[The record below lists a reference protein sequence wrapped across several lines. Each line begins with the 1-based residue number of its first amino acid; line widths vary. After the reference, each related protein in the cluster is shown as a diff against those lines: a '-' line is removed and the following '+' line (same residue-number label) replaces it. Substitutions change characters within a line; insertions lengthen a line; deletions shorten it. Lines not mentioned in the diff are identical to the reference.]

1 MGDFVE
7 TRHGS
12 ASRAAA
18 LTNTATRCLLGTAAA
33 ALMISFGPATVRAET
48 SSAELAAE
56 IKELRAQIR
65 EMKSAISETR
75 VETRRTQARVK
86 AVAARTP
93 APGYAVPYGAP
104 AQVLPVGATPVF
116 VTADKKFQFGAIT
129 ITPGGF
135 IAAESVFRTRATQS
149 DINTGYGSIPF
160 GNSSLGHTNEFRFT
174 ARQSRVALL
183 AEGAI
188 TPTFVAAAYLELDFL
203 GAANTGNSNESNSY
217 NPRVRNLYAT
227 LDNADYGMHVLA
239 GQNWSLAT
247 LNSKGIT
254 PRNEVT
260 PPSIDGQFVP
270 GFVWARQPGIRLTK
284 DFNQKLWLSISAE
297 ESQTTFA
304 TACPAGTNAPG
315 TFGINGNFNNGNVIN
330 GINCSALGTGG
341 GFGGDTNNFSLNHV
355 PDVIGKVAYEAR
367 FADRDIHTEVF
378 GMYRDF
384 YDRVSYTLPTTGIGE
399 NQNRDTTGYG
409 IGAGLIVPVIPRR
422 LDFQASGLYG
432 RGIGRYGTS
441 QLADTTFNSDGSLR
455 PIREFT
461 GLVGLTFHATPAIDV
476 YAFSGIEK
484 AFRTYSY
491 SGNNATPFYGYG
503 APTAIADTS
512 AGCGLEANQIAS
524 AQGGAAYNPCAGA
537 TRAVFQITGGFW
549 DKVYKGSFGEVR
561 AGVQYQFTERQIFNT
576 AVGYPG
582 TGAAVTPANSYAP
595 KAYDH
600 AVLTSLR
607 YYPFQ

>member
-1 MGDFVE
+1 M
-7 TRHGS
+7 RLISYAALLS
-12 ASRAAA
+12 ASTSGVAHAGAADQD
-18 LTNTATRCLLGTAAA
+18 
-33 ALMISFGPATVRAET
+33 V
-48 SSAELAAE
+48 AAE
-56 IKELRAQIR
+56 IKSLQAQIK
-65 EMKSAISETR
+65 ELKSVIYETR
-75 VETRRTQARVK
+75 SEARRTTAKVK
-86 AVAARTP
+86 AVAVRTP
-93 APGYAVPYGAP
+93 APGYTIPVAAP
-104 AQVLPVGATPVF
+104 ATALPVGAVPVF
-116 VTADKKFQFGAIT
+116 VTADKKYQFGAIT

-135 IAAESVFRTRATQS
+135 FAAESVFRTRTIQS
-149 DINTGYGSIPF
+149 DINSQYSALPF
-160 GNSSLGHTNEFRFT
+160 SNSPLAHTNEFRFT

-188 TPTFVAAAYLELDFL
+188 TPTFVAAGYLELDFL
-203 GAANTGNSNESNSY
+203 AAANTANSNEANGF
-217 NPRVRNLYAT
+217 NPRVRQLYAQ
-227 LDNADYGMHVLA
+227 LDNADYGMHVVA
-239 GQNWSLAT
+239 GQIFSLAT

-260 PPSIDGQFVP
+260 PPSIDGQYIP

-284 DFNQKLWLSISAE
+284 DFNQKLWFSIAAE

-304 TACPAGTNAPG
+304 TACPSGTNAPG
-315 TFGINGNFNNGNVIN
+315 TFGINGNFNNGNVIS

-355 PDVIGKVAYEAR
+355 PDVIAKAAYEAR
-367 FADRDIHTEVF
+367 IADRDIHAEVF

-409 IGAGLIVPVIPRR
+409 IGAGLILPVIPRR

-441 QLADTTFNSDGSLR
+441 GLPDTTFNSDGSLR

-461 GLVGLTFHATPAIDV
+461 ALGGFTYHATPAIDI

-512 AGCGLEANQIAS
+512 AGCGLEANLIGN
-524 AQGGAAYNPCAGA
+524 AQGGAAYNPCTGA
-537 TRAVFQITGGFW
+537 TRAVFQVTAGFW
-549 DKVYKGSFGEVR
+549 DKIYKGSFGEVR
-561 AGVQYQFTERQIFNT
+561 AGVQYQFNERQIFNT

-582 TGAAVTPANSYAP
+582 TAAVTSANSFAP
-595 KAYDH
+595 KAYDS